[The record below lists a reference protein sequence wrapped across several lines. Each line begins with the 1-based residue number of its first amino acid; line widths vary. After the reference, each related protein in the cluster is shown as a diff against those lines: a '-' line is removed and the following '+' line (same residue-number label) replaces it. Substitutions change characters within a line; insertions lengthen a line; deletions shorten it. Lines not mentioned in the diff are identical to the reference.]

1 MKRLMLVVLLA
12 TAAVA
17 VTAPLALASSHEGT
31 AQYQELLRSDLR
43 AEKTAVMTVAMPL
56 TTEQADVFWPIWREY
71 QFDFETTGDAMIA
84 LLKDYADNLDNMDDK
99 KAEDLAK
106 RSFDIQKKRLDL
118 RKKYWKKINKQL
130 GGVLAARF
138 MQVDGQLT
146 NLINLQIGS
155 LIPFIEKTAVET
167 GEH

>member
-12 TAAVA
+12 TVAVA
-17 VTAPLALASSHEGT
+17 VSAPLASAESHDDAT
-31 AQYQELLRSDLR
+31 MQYQELLRSDLR
-43 AEKTAVMTVAMPL
+43 AEKTAVMTAAMPL
-56 TTEQADVFWPIWREY
+56 TTEQADIFWPIWREY

-84 LLKDYADNLDNMDDK
+84 LLQDYADNLENMDDK

-106 RSFDIQKKRLDL
+106 RSFDLQKKRLDL

-146 NLINLQIGS
+146 NLINVQIGS
-155 LIPFIEKTAVET
+155 YVPFIEKTAVET
-167 GEH
+167 EH